1 MIAKIKLFLKRLCN
15 WRFLVCFL
23 IAWMITNGWAYF
35 FIGFGT
41 FCNIGWMLAIGS
53 TYMAFLWM
61 PFTPEKLITIPIAL
75 FLLKILFPKQKE
87 LHKKMQEENEKIK
100 KEEQEKKEKKKNKKK
115 DVSE

>member
-1 MIAKIKLFLKRLCN
+1 MKARLKLLFKILCN

-23 IAWMITNGWAYF
+23 IAWMFTNGWAYL

-41 FCNIGWMLAIGS
+41 VYDIGWMLAVGT

-75 FLLKILFPKQKE
+75 FLVKIIFPKQKE
-87 LHKKMQEENEKIK
+87 LHQQMEEENRRL
-100 KEEQEKKEKKKNKKK
+100 KEENKRIREEKRRNKNTLDK
-115 DVSE
+115 

>member
-1 MIAKIKLFLKRLCN
+1 MITKIKLFLKRLCN

-87 LHKKMQEENEKIK
+87 LHKKMQEENEKLK
-100 KEEQEKKEKKKNKKK
+100 KEEQEKKEKRKNKKK

>member
-1 MIAKIKLFLKRLCN
+1 MKERLKLLFKRLCN

-23 IAWMITNGWAYF
+23 IAWMITNGWAYL

-41 FCNIGWMLAIGS
+41 VCEIGWMFAIGT
-53 TYMAFLWM
+53 TYMTFLWL

-87 LHKKMQEENEKIK
+87 LHRQMQEENEKL
-100 KEEQEKKEKKKNKKK
+100 KEENRKKRKKSTL
-115 DVSE
+115 DE